1 MIGRAG
7 GSIVALEPQSLI
19 AAVHGACAGQRAV
32 VVTRTGARVPALVAA
47 LAHGRTI
54 LTPYGDV
61 HGVAIGDRVTL
72 DVAAVVP
79 DTELDRVP
87 VLEPFWTGIRAIDGP
102 LALGRGARI
111 GIFGSPGAGKSTLL
125 EAIVAGSRADATV
138 VALVGERGREAERW
152 LSRAGP
158 NTTVIC
164 ATSNRSAG
172 ERLRAAERAFA
183 CAAALRERGLHV
195 LLVLDSLARVAA
207 AARDLAIAQGE
218 PVGRGGYP
226 PSVVARQARL
236 LERAGAT
243 RSGSVT
249 LIATVLAEG
258 SLEHDPVADA
268 AKAALDGHVMLSAR
282 LAAAGWFPAIDVPA
296 SASRTLAEIATPA
309 HRAAAARLRAALFAL
324 DHSRDARSLGLDPAS
339 GDPVLARAVAAE
351 GRLATF
357 LCQAGGSADPA
368 ETLML
373 MTQIADGL

>member
-7 GSIVALEPQSLI
+7 GSIVALEPQCLV

-32 VVTRTGARVPALVAA
+32 VVTRTGTRVPAQVAA
-47 LAHGRTI
+47 LANGRTM
-54 LTPYGDV
+54 LAPYGDV
-61 HGVAIGDRVTL
+61 QGVAIGDRVTL
-72 DVAAVVP
+72 DVAGALP
-79 DTELDRVP
+79 SAELERVP

-138 VALVGERGREAERW
+138 VGLVGERGREAERW
-152 LSRAGP
+152 SSRAGP
-158 NTTVIC
+158 DTTVIC
-164 ATSNRSAG
+164 ATSDRSPG
-172 ERLRAAERAFA
+172 ERLRAAERAFE
-183 CAAALRERGLHV
+183 CAAALRDRGLHV

-236 LERAGAT
+236 LEGAGAT

-249 LIATVLAEG
+249 LVATVLAEG

-268 AKAALDGHVMLSAR
+268 AKAALDGHVILSAR

-309 HRAAAARLRAALFAL
+309 HRAAAGRLRAALYAL
-324 DHSRDARSLGLDPAS
+324 EHSRDARSLGLDPGA
-339 GDPVLARAVAAE
+339 GDPMLARAIAAE
-351 GRLATF
+351 GRLAGF
-357 LCQAGGSADPA
+357 LCQAGGGADPA

>member
-7 GSIVALEPQSLI
+7 GSIIALEPQRLI

-32 VVTRTGARVPALVAA
+32 VVTHAGSRVPARVAA
-47 LAHGRTI
+47 LANGRTI

-61 HGVAIGDRVTL
+61 HGVAIGDLVTL
-72 DVAAVVP
+72 DAAGATPVE
-79 DTELDRVP
+79 ELDRIP
-87 VLEPFWTGIRAIDGP
+87 VREPFWTGIRAIDGP

-125 EAIVAGSRADATV
+125 EAIVAGNRADATV
-138 VALVGERGREAERW
+138 IGLVGERGREAERW
-152 LSRAGP
+152 SSRADA

-164 ATSNRSAG
+164 ATSDRSAG
-172 ERLRAAERAFA
+172 ERLRAAERAFER
-183 CAAALRERGLHV
+183 AAALRARGLHV

-226 PSVVARQARL
+226 PSVVACQARL
-236 LERAGAT
+236 LEQAGAT
-243 RSGSVT
+243 RAGSVT

-258 SLEHDPVADA
+258 SIEHDPVADA
-268 AKAALDGHVMLSAR
+268 AKAALDGHIILSAR
-282 LAAAGWFPAIDVPA
+282 LATAGWFPAIDIPA
-296 SASRTLAEIATPA
+296 SASRTLAEIAAPA
-309 HRAAAARLRAALFAL
+309 HRTAAARLRAALYAL
-324 DHSRDARSLGLDPAS
+324 EHSRDARALGLDPAA

-351 GRLATF
+351 PRLAAF
-357 LCQAGGSADPA
+357 LCQAGGAADPA

>member
-7 GSIVALEPQSLI
+7 GSIIALEPQRLI

-32 VVTRTGARVPALVAA
+32 VVTHAGSRVPARVAA
-47 LAHGRTI
+47 LANGRTI

-61 HGVAIGDRVTL
+61 HGVAIGDLVTL
-72 DVAAVVP
+72 DAAGATPVE
-79 DTELDRVP
+79 ELDRIP
-87 VLEPFWTGIRAIDGP
+87 VREPFWTGIRAIDGP

-125 EAIVAGSRADATV
+125 EAIVAGNRADATV
-138 VALVGERGREAERW
+138 IGLVGERGREAERW
-152 LSRAGP
+152 SSRADA

-164 ATSNRSAG
+164 ATSDRSAG
-172 ERLRAAERAFA
+172 ERLSAAERAFER
-183 CAAALRERGLHV
+183 AAALRARGLHV

-226 PSVVARQARL
+226 PSVVACQARL
-236 LERAGAT
+236 LEQAGAT
-243 RSGSVT
+243 RAGSVT

-258 SLEHDPVADA
+258 SIEHDPVADA
-268 AKAALDGHVMLSAR
+268 AKAALDGHIILSAR
-282 LAAAGWFPAIDVPA
+282 LATAGWFPAIDIPA
-296 SASRTLAEIATPA
+296 SASRTLAEIAAPA
-309 HRAAAARLRAALFAL
+309 HRTAAARVRAALYAL
-324 DHSRDARSLGLDPAS
+324 EHSRDARALGLDPAA

-351 GRLATF
+351 PRLAAF
-357 LCQAGGSADPA
+357 LCQAGGAADPA